1 MRPAIS
7 QQAVSQILGPFR
19 AGIHRTLESIT
30 DERALQTLVY
40 RLYPAQHPSYA
51 QIFHGCLED
60 GKDVVYSCKRATV
73 LSFICTKW
81 KLEI

>member
-1 MRPAIS
+1 LRPAIS

-60 GKDVVYSCKRATV
+60 GKDVVV
-73 LSFICTKW
+73 LLQESDG
-81 KLEI
+81 LVLYMY